1 MFVHSDPFR
10 AARLVKPVRDRNA
23 FLDSHIALLRDS
35 TEGRALWLPAFNYD
49 FGRTGV
55 FDVRDSESQL
65 GPIPERF
72 RVAHAAWR
80 TPIPIFS
87 IAGAGQDPQ
96 PRWDFETDPF
106 GDGSIFASLVRQDGV
121 ILYYGD
127 TFHYNT
133 LVHYSERAAGGPVY
147 RYDKLFPGVGVM
159 SDGSRVEGSL
169 DYHVRPMGTGLDYG
183 WPRLLEEALSA
194 GVCRRLEGAPDR
206 SAAPSGLRKQVPHS
220 ADRQRYP
227 MLEADRRDGIEARKA
242 DRKKILR
249 PRVHLQPDP
258 FHCVTMACASGPS
271 KSLRTNR
278 RPSFSIAGSAHPRVL
293 SSRSA

>member
-1 MFVHSDPFR
+1 MRKPIRALIESMGAGPVFVHSDPFR

-106 GDGSIFASLVRQDGV
+106 GDGSIFASLVREDGV

-147 RYDKLFPGVGVM
+147 RYDKLFPGVVVM

-194 GVCRRLEGAPDR
+194 GVCRRLEGAPEILAA
-206 SAAPSGLRKQVPHS
+206 SARGLSDLWVS
-220 ADRQRYP
+220 D
-227 MLEADRRDGIEARKA
+227 MRRDPYALLDDKTRGWAERAIEK
-242 DRKKILR
+242 L
-249 PRVHLQPDP
+249 
-258 FHCVTMACASGPS
+258 G
-271 KSLRTNR
+271 R
-278 RPSFSIAGSAHPRVL
+278 RFVL
-293 SSRSA
+293 SDFEGPEAQAMVTQ

>member
-1 MFVHSDPFR
+1 MSKPIKALIESMGAGPVFVHSDPFR

-23 FLDSHIALLRDS
+23 FLDSHIALLRET
-35 TEGRALWLPAFNYD
+35 TEGRPLWLPTFNYD

-72 RVAHAAWR
+72 RVAHAEWR

-87 IAGAGQDPQ
+87 IAGIGQDPQ
-96 PRWDFETDPF
+96 PRWGFETDPF
-106 GDGSIFASLVRQDGV
+106 GDGSIFASLVREDGV

-147 RYDKLFPGVGVM
+147 RYDKLFPGVVVM

-169 DYHVRPMGTGLDYG
+169 DYHVRPLGTGLDYD

-194 GVCRRLEGAPDR
+194 GVCRRLEEAPEILAA
-206 SAAPSGLRKQVPHS
+206 SARALSDLWVS
-220 ADRQRYP
+220 DI
-227 MLEADRRDGIEARKA
+227 RRDHYALLDAKTRGWAEPAIEK
-242 DRKKILR
+242 L
-249 PRVHLQPDP
+249 
-258 FHCVTMACASGPS
+258 G
-271 KSLRTNR
+271 R
-278 RPSFSIAGSAHPRVL
+278 RFVL
-293 SSRSA
+293 SDFEGPEAQAMVTR